1 MPPPRSPSALPA
13 LILPEGGRT
22 VRGKSYKRRRTPMPA
37 TSRREFLALAGS
49 ASALA
54 LSATGLGPGPALA
67 AMGPN
72 DKFDLLVKGGE
83 VLDPSQGLR
92 AKRDI
97 GIRFGLIEALEA
109 DIPADKA
116 LRVLDAAGKL
126 VTPGLIDLHAHVF
139 PYGSAIGIPADELI
153 PFQSTTTLVSAGD
166 AGANNIAAFR
176 RAIVGQTRA
185 RLYAFVHI
193 ANIGLAGFPIPE
205 LYNIDY
211 AQTETAAKAVAE
223 SADLVLG
230 VKVRMSENVIA
241 KNGIEPLK
249 RAIRACEIAGG
260 GAKVMCHIGG
270 VETRQLMSDILDLLR
285 PGDILT
291 HAYSGAPNFANQF
304 TNIVQD
310 GKLLPAALAAKQR
323 GVVFDV
329 GHGGGSFDYTVA
341 EAAMAAGAGP
351 DTISS
356 DIHVF
361 SRNTPGMP
369 YLTWVMSKFL
379 NLGLTLEQVV
389 AMATSAPARVIN
401 RGAKLGTLQV
411 GAPADVSLLEV
422 VDGPVEF
429 VDTRNN
435 KRQGKVYLKPAGA
448 VLAGVPYGRPYQ
460 APFSVR

>member
-1 MPPPRSPSALPA
+1 
-13 LILPEGGRT
+13 
-22 VRGKSYKRRRTPMPA
+22 MPA
-37 TSRREFLALAGS
+37 TSRREFLTLAGS
-49 ASALA
+49 ASMLA
-54 LSATGLGPGPALA
+54 LSAAGFGVPPAMA
-67 AMGPN
+67 AMGPD
-72 DKFDLLVKGGE
+72 DKFDLVIKGGE
-83 VLDPSQGLR
+83 VLDPSQSLR

-97 GIRFGLIEALEA
+97 GIRFGAIEALAA
-109 DIPADKA
+109 DIPADKG
-116 LRVLDAAGKL
+116 LKVLSAAGKL

-139 PYGSAIGIPADELI
+139 PYGSAIGIPADELV
-153 PFQSTTTLVSAGD
+153 PFQATTTLVSAGD

-193 ANIGLAGFPIPE
+193 ANIGLAGFPVPE
-205 LYNIDY
+205 LYNIDF
-211 AQTETAAKAVAE
+211 AQTDAAAKAVAE
-223 SADLVLG
+223 NADLVLG
-230 VKVRMSENVIA
+230 IKVRMSENVIA
-241 KNGIEPLK
+241 KHGLEPLK
-249 RAIRACEIAGG
+249 RAIQACVIAGT

-270 VETRQLMSDILDLLR
+270 VETPELMSQVLDLLR
-285 PGDILT
+285 AGDILT
-291 HAYSGAPNFANQF
+291 HSYSGAPNIAGKF

-341 EAAMAAGAGP
+341 EVALPAGAGP

-361 SRNTPGMP
+361 SGNTPGMP

-379 NLGLTLEQVV
+379 NMGFTLEQVV
-389 AMATSAPARVIN
+389 AMATTNPAKVIGRAP
-401 RGAKLGTLQV
+401 KLGTLQV
-411 GAPADVSLLEV
+411 GAPVDVSLLEV

-435 KRQGKVYLKPAGA
+435 KRQGTVHLKPSG
-448 VLAGVPYGRPYQ
+448 VVMAGVPYGRPYQ
-460 APFSVR
+460 APFAVR